1 MMARGK
7 KNETATEIA
16 SGRNTNFRERSA
28 TPAANMLR
36 IIRGAGKPYELLV
49 QMKKAIDSAIKFQ
62 ELYSYW
68 PFDVITNDLLVED
81 EMETFLARGR
91 EGTSDQAT
99 IDRWWKDGTFDRMM
113 AEHTIHASAFDLPAE
128 GDAVPDDRTRC
139 QDHGNQSIRRTFHT

>member
-1 MMARGK
+1 
-7 KNETATEIA
+7 
-16 SGRNTNFRERSA
+16 
-28 TPAANMLR
+28 MLR

-62 ELYSYW
+62 ELYGYW

-91 EGTSDQAT
+91 EGTTDQAT

>member
-1 MMARGK
+1 MARGK

-49 QMKKAIDSAIKFQ
+49 QMKKAIDSAIKLQ
-62 ELYSYW
+62 ELY
-68 PFDVITNDLLVED
+68 
-81 EMETFLARGR
+81 
-91 EGTSDQAT
+91 
-99 IDRWWKDGTFDRMM
+99 GTFDRMM

>member
-1 MMARGK
+1 MPV
-7 KNETATEIA
+7 
-16 SGRNTNFRERSA
+16 RNRPPPSRLS
-28 TPAANMLR
+28 
-36 IIRGAGKPYELLV
+36 IRGAGKPYELLV

-62 ELYSYW
+62 ELYGYW

-91 EGTSDQAT
+91 EGTTDQAT